1 MDHSVLSS
9 LVFTKSISVLVIFLI
24 TIIAGG
30 YPFLKRIQTDRAVEF
45 PIGEALAS
53 GVFLGAGLLHMLAD
67 STNEFSE
74 LGFDYPIGFL
84 LAGLMFLF
92 LLWLEHLGRDK
103 YEHQGEKSA
112 GFVLL
117 ATLMLAIHSL
127 LAGAALGLSNQ
138 LAIFIMVLVAI
149 LAHKW
154 AASFALAIQINKS
167 NLSTKS
173 GLSYFMIFAVMTPL
187 GVFLGNSINQNMS
200 ALPLLS
206 PIFTALAAGT
216 FLYLG
221 TLHGLSR
228 AVLVKKCCNLKHYT
242 FVVIGFV
249 IMAVVAIWA

>member
-1 MDHSVLSS
+1 MENAAIFNLASV
-9 LVFTKSISVLVIFLI
+9 KAISALVIFVM

-30 YPFLKRIQTDRAVEF
+30 YPFLKRIKTDKAFEF

-67 STNEFSE
+67 SAGEFAE
-74 LGFDYPIGFL
+74 LNFEYPVAFL

-103 YEHQGEKSA
+103 YEHQGEQSPA
-112 GFVLL
+112 FAVL
-117 ATLMLAIHSL
+117 ATVMLAIHAL

-138 LAIFIMVLVAI
+138 LAIFIMVLIAI

-167 NLSTKS
+167 SLAPKT
-173 GLSYFMIFAVMTPL
+173 GVMYFIIFAVMTPL
-187 GVFLGNSINQNMS
+187 GIFLGNSINQHIT